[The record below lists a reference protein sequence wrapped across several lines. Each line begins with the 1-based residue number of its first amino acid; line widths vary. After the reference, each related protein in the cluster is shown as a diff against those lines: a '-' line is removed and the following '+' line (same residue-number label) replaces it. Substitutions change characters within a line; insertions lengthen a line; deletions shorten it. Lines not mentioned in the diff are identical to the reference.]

1 MLKAAFALNDLH
13 KINDGCVAEIENL
26 QLRSLSGWG
35 QPSRTTLHGIL
46 HLLARCRAIWEYR
59 LTSRRRLYP
68 FVEDHVNKRT
78 MYLNIGDSYFVSD
91 ACARFAHNF
100 MFAQPQHLR
109 QTSAVL
115 VKMFP
120 ELNGMGGAWCIQ
132 FLSGSNT
139 DMERLT
145 TRVISY
151 KVVGLPVCIL
161 SAYMWCLQWHEDTA
175 S

>member
-1 MLKAAFALNDLH
+1 M
-13 KINDGCVAEIENL
+13 AEIENL
-26 QLRSLSGWG
+26 MSGWG
-35 QPSRTTLHGIL
+35 QPSRTTLYGIL
-46 HLLARCRAIWEYR
+46 HLLAGCRAVWEYR

-78 MYLNIGDSYFVSD
+78 TYLNIGDSYFVSD
-91 ACARFAHNF
+91 ARARFAHNF
-100 MFAQPQHLR
+100 MFAQPQHIW

-120 ELNGMGGAWCIQ
+120 KLNGIGGAWCIQ

-139 DMERLT
+139 YVERLT

-151 KVVGLPVCIL
+151 KVVHWEAHAPRWG
-161 SAYMWCLQWHEDTA
+161 A
-175 S
+175 